1 MSEYMIETRDLT
13 KKYGTQSSVS
23 HLDIHVKKGR
33 IYGLLGR
40 NGAGKT
46 TTMRML
52 LGLTAPTSGEVKI
65 FGKPFAGNEKDI
77 LPRIGCLIESPGF
90 YPNLTGMENL
100 KIFAD
105 LRGLRSPKYI
115 KSALELVNL
124 PYRDKKLFSQYS
136 LGMKQ
141 RLAIALAVMHN
152 PELLI
157 LDEPI
162 NGLDPIGIAEVRDF
176 IRELCDAMGKTILI
190 SSHILSEISL
200 LADDVGIIDHGNLL
214 EEESLKELEEKNAK
228 YIHFCVSNAQK
239 AAQVI
244 ASSFGSKNVSFVV
257 FAALLFP
264 IPFTALVL
272 AGSVGN
278 FTGFEAVFGL
288 LVTMGMPIMLP
299 AALGIIGAM
308 LFFMERDHDTL
319 KNLRVLPVS
328 PLKIVTAK
336 IAVLYILGLVFALA
350 TMLSSMAGGLIAGSE
365 LSNMG
370 ENIGIAVITAL
381 LYTTSILPVVIAIV
395 GFNRSY
401 IFSIILTFFYT
412 MFDYMLAYGGMF
424 ATTDP
429 VMKLLTNIMPAP
441 IIYRWQASMFA
452 EAGTAAYTAM
462 EPYFLPLWIVI
473 LTVAVIGGLSYLAI
487 VRIYSRRES

>member
-13 KKYGTQSSVS
+13 KKYGNQSSVS

-52 LGLTAPTSGEVKI
+52 LGLTAPTSGEVMI
-65 FGKPFAGNEKDI
+65 FGKPFAGNEKEI
-77 LPRIGCLIESPGF
+77 LPRIGCLIEAPGF
-90 YPNLTGMENL
+90 YPNLTGTENL

-244 ASSFGSKNVSFVV
+244 ASSFGSKNVQVSD
-257 FAALLFP
+257 
-264 IPFTALVL
+264 
-272 AGSVGN
+272 GN
-278 FTGFEAVFGL
+278 NLYLYDTDLQVEK
-288 LVTMGMPIMLP
+288 INRN
-299 AALGIIGAM
+299 
-308 LFFMERDHDTL
+308 FMEEGIGIREAHLCEDTL
-319 KNLRVLPVS
+319 EDYFRR
-328 PLKIVTAK
+328 IT
-336 IAVLYILGLVFALA
+336 
-350 TMLSSMAGGLIAGSE
+350 GGE
-365 LSNMG
+365 
-370 ENIGIAVITAL
+370 GIA
-381 LYTTSILPVVIAIV
+381 
-395 GFNRSY
+395 
-401 IFSIILTFFYT
+401 
-412 MFDYMLAYGGMF
+412 
-424 ATTDP
+424 
-429 VMKLLTNIMPAP
+429 
-441 IIYRWQASMFA
+441 
-452 EAGTAAYTAM
+452 
-462 EPYFLPLWIVI
+462 
-473 LTVAVIGGLSYLAI
+473 
-487 VRIYSRRES
+487 